1 MTEACEEVV
10 LENPDILGELRFSC
24 SNAVVSIHFLIVKSS
39 SYIVRLHHERHV
51 LLCSN
56 EAVSTGWNDAISEA
70 VVARGKREQQPA
82 SGRDLLNSGRSP
94 KVDPCLILNF
104 VKLPALAEFLP
115 YVSCN
120 PLDGLADFHCSQSVS
135 VRTFADR
142 VDSCAVRGH
151 DWF

>member
-24 SNAVVSIHFLIVKSS
+24 SDAVVSIHFSIVKSS
-39 SYIVRLHHERHV
+39 SYIVRLHHERHA

-56 EAVSTGWNDAISEA
+56 EAVSNGLNDAISEA

-82 SGRDLLNSGRSP
+82 SGRDLLNPGRNP
-94 KVDPCLILNF
+94 KVDPCLFLDF
-104 VKLPALAEFLP
+104 VRLPALTRFLP
-115 YVSCN
+115 QVSCN
-120 PLDGLADFHCSQSVS
+120 SLDHLAGFYSSQSIF
-135 VRTFADR
+135 VRKFADR